1 MNFQQRN
8 QPNTVQE
15 LVFHDPAVA
24 QIIDDYASG
33 KRSKHL
39 LLEGP
44 TSSGKTE
51 AAQLILR
58 DRLTPHFGASYTSI
72 YHGQGLDHRTTKQIE
87 GDWNVQM
94 MYNSAYSIIDEIDF
108 ANPDSRRE
116 IRKLID
122 QKSHGTLIC
131 TTNHIS
137 KLEPAFASRFLVITV
152 DVPAAK
158 DWHNRALNILTAE
171 GHAVSLGQVQ
181 KLMTNFSGHARDFI
195 NHIENVH
202 LTLLRNSPVPQPAAV
217 NPSNTLAVK
226 TRAPF
231 SVANGGVNIPAAST
245 HTSVSSNV
253 KGQSNP

>member
-8 QPNTVQE
+8 TPTTVQE
-15 LVFHDPAVA
+15 LVFHDPTVA

-51 AAQLILR
+51 AARMILHE
-58 DRLTPHFGASYTSI
+58 RLTPHFGAGYTSI
-72 YHGQGLDHRTTKQIE
+72 HHGQGFDHHTTKQIE

-94 MYNSAYSIIDEIDF
+94 MYNAAYSIIDEIDF
-108 ANPDSRRE
+108 ANPDGRRE

-122 QKSHGTLIC
+122 QKSYGTLIC

-137 KLEPAFASRFLVITV
+137 KLEPAFASRFLVVTV
-152 DVPAAK
+152 DVPAAR

-181 KLMTNFSGHARDFI
+181 KLMANFSGHARDFI
-195 NHIENVH
+195 DEVENVH
-202 LTLLRNSPVPQPAAV
+202 LSLMRARATSQSQSGSAGQPKSVVTNAKPRVVSNGIMLPRGSALKAAT
-217 NPSNTLAVK
+217 PRSNGK
-226 TRAPF
+226 
-231 SVANGGVNIPAAST
+231 S
-245 HTSVSSNV
+245 
-253 KGQSNP
+253 QQ

>member
-8 QPNTVQE
+8 TPTTVQE
-15 LVFHDPAVA
+15 LVFHDPTVA

-51 AAQLILR
+51 AARMILHE
-58 DRLTPHFGASYTSI
+58 RLTPHFGAGYTSI
-72 YHGQGLDHRTTKQIE
+72 HHGQGFDHHTTKQIE

-94 MYNSAYSIIDEIDF
+94 MYNAAYSIIDEIDF
-108 ANPDSRRE
+108 ANPDGRRE

-122 QKSHGTLIC
+122 QKSYGTLIC

-137 KLEPAFASRFLVITV
+137 KLEPAFASRFLVVTV
-152 DVPAAK
+152 DVPAAM

-181 KLMTNFSGHARDFI
+181 KLMANFSGHARDFI
-195 NHIENVH
+195 DEVENVH
-202 LTLLRNSPVPQPAAV
+202 LSLMRARATSQSQSGSAGQPKSVVTNAKPRVVSNGIMLPRGSALKAAT
-217 NPSNTLAVK
+217 PRSNGK
-226 TRAPF
+226 
-231 SVANGGVNIPAAST
+231 S
-245 HTSVSSNV
+245 
-253 KGQSNP
+253 QQ